1 MSIRGPRNPFTL
13 RSSELIESDATF
25 LRLFEPGVLDLLQ
38 REEIWNRVQ
47 AFQSA
52 PGGGK
57 TTLFRL
63 FTPRCLQMLY
73 ESRATTDEFKDLY
86 RRLIEIQAISEEGPN
101 ILGVLISGVSRD
113 ADLENLHL
121 DDTRKNR
128 LFFSLLNSRITIAA
142 LRSTLELRKLT
153 YPEDLS
159 RVHIQRPRV
168 PDFPT
173 NIPVPCTGDV
183 LLRWASDSE
192 RQICSY
198 IDSFAPSITDSFS
211 GFDTLYCLYLL
222 NGCISVDDQ
231 VIAPRT
237 LLMID
242 NIERLTKNQR
252 SNLFNSLINLRV
264 PIGTWLAERLEALT
278 PSELFGAKMGR
289 EYGEPIKLEDFW
301 RREGTRYEQMVA
313 NIADRRAKLNP
324 DIQIGPFQACLQ
336 NSLDGIEWKQ
346 KYVKVTE
353 VIIKRLKERTRN
365 TKRYIEWMQKCES
378 AEGTP
383 REKAINWRVLEIKI
397 ERDKKKA
404 QRQLIDSPLP
414 QEELDLKA
422 EAALREAAEL
432 FLAHE
437 FKFPYHFGFERL
449 VKLSTSNIEQF
460 LIFASAIFEEVI
472 SAKLLK
478 QSISLSPNRQE
489 DILIKVSKQ
498 LWDSIPFSTPN
509 GREIARLLEGI
520 RVMSMVETEKPTA
533 PYAPGVTGFA
543 ISTQDQD
550 RLLDPNYLSIHPEL
564 AKIAKILSECISNN
578 YLLMHKGVRQ
588 GPKGSDTKTVLY
600 LNRWLCLHFG
610 LPLQYGGWQKLK
622 LDELINYIGQDRQK
636 REKGGLL
643 KNEK

>member
-13 RSSELIESDATF
+13 RASELIESDATF
-25 LRLFEPGVLDLLQ
+25 LRLFEPGVLQLLQ
-38 REEIWNRVQ
+38 RDEIWNRVQ
-47 AFQSA
+47 PFQSA

-63 FTPRCLQMLY
+63 FTPRCLLMLY
-73 ESRATTDEFKDLY
+73 ESRAATEEFKDLY
-86 RRLIEIQAISEEGPN
+86 RRLIEIQAISDEGPN

-113 ADLENLHL
+113 ADLENLSL
-121 DDTRKNR
+121 DDARKNR

-142 LRSTLELRKLT
+142 LRNTLELRKLR

-159 RVHIQRPRV
+159 RVYIQRPHV
-168 PDFPT
+168 SDFPT
-173 NIPVPCTGDV
+173 SIPVPCTGDV
-183 LLRWASDSE
+183 LLKWASDSE

-198 IDSFAPSITDSFS
+198 IDSFAPSITDSFV

-222 NGCISVDDQ
+222 NGCISLDKQ

-242 NIERLTKNQR
+242 NIERLTKTQR
-252 SNLFNSLINLRV
+252 STLFNSLINLRV
-264 PIGTWLAERLEALT
+264 PIGIWLAERLEALT
-278 PSELFGAKMGR
+278 PKELFGAKMGR

-301 RREGTRYEQMVA
+301 RRESNRYEQMVA

-324 DIQIGPFQACLQ
+324 DVQIGPFQTCLQ

-346 KYVKVTE
+346 KYVKAME
-353 VIIKRLKERTRN
+353 VITKRLRERTRS
-365 TKRYIEWMQKCES
+365 TKRYTEWIKKCES

-383 REKAINWRVLEIKI
+383 REKAITWRVLEIKI
-397 ERDKKKA
+397 ERNNKKA
-404 QRQLIDSPLP
+404 QRQLIDAPLP
-414 QEELDLKA
+414 EEELDLKT
-422 EAALREAAEL
+422 EAGMKEAAEL

-437 FKFPYHFGFERL
+437 FKFPYNFGFERL

-460 LIFASAIFEEVI
+460 LIFASALFEEVI
-472 SAKLLK
+472 SARLLK

-498 LWDSIPFSTPN
+498 LWDAIPFSTPN
-509 GREIARLLEGI
+509 GRDIARLLEGI
-520 RVMSMVETEKPTA
+520 RVMCIVETEKPSA

-543 ISTQDQD
+543 ISTKDQE
-550 RLLDPNYLSIHPEL
+550 RLLDSKIIAVHPEL
-564 AKIAKILSECISNN
+564 AKVAKILTECISNN
-578 YLLMHKGVRQ
+578 YLLMHTGVRQ

-600 LNRWLCLHFG
+600 LNRWLCLQFG
-610 LPLQYGGWQKLK
+610 LPLQYGGWQRLK
-622 LDELINYIGQDRQK
+622 LSELVNYVGSERQK
-636 REKGGLL
+636 KEKMGLL
-643 KNEK
+643 